1 MGISIKLCFRPSV
14 VKGKDGTL
22 YYQIIIKRTTH
33 TYASCYRIFPNK
45 WDKKYS
51 RIIAD
56 SSSLIKIMNRTDWE
70 MQQLYAIAKRHID
83 KGGLID
89 FCDIISEF
97 EELNRQQSFSEFLLH
112 QAKRLTDIG
121 RTRTSETYISALHSF
136 IKFNNGEDIML
147 YEFTAEVIEN
157 YERYL
162 KNRNLTMNSI
172 SFYMR
177 TLRTVLY
184 KAVKLHLVES
194 IAPFQSVYTGI
205 AQTVKRA
212 IDIDAI
218 KRIKDLDLSLYP
230 HLMYARDIFLLS
242 LSLRGMSFI
251 DMAYLTYDNLRN
263 GHLTYYRRK
272 TGGRLDIRWE
282 QQMQTIIDK
291 YPKDTKY
298 LLPILTNDADDRQ
311 TYKKLS
317 KRINRHLRLVGEMLQ
332 LPIPLTM
339 YVARHSWASI
349 AKQKQIPISVISDAL
364 GHDSEKTTLIYLST
378 LDTSAVDN
386 ANSEILAA
394 LGEW

>member
-14 VKGKDGTL
+14 IKGKDGTL

-33 TYASCYRIFPNK
+33 TYTSGYRIYPDE
-45 WDKKYS
+45 WDKRHS
-51 RIIAD
+51 RIVTN
-56 SSSLIKIMNRTDWE
+56 SNSLIKIKNRTDWE
-70 MQQLYAIAKRHID
+70 TQQIYAIIKRHID
-83 KGGLID
+83 KGTYLD
-89 FCDIISEF
+89 FGNIISEF
-97 EELNRQQSFSEFLLH
+97 EELNRQQSFSDFLLS
-112 QAKRLTDIG
+112 QAKRLTDMG

-136 IKFNNGEDIML
+136 IKFNNNEDIML
-147 YEFTAEVIEN
+147 YEITAEVMED

-177 TLRTVLY
+177 TLRTVLN
-184 KAVKLHLVES
+184 KAVKLHLIES

-205 AQTVKRA
+205 AQTAKRA
-212 IDIDAI
+212 IDIDSI
-218 KRIKDLDLSLYP
+218 KRIKEVDLSLYP
-230 HLMYARDIFLLS
+230 HLAYARDIFLLS
-242 LSLRGMSFI
+242 LNLRGMSFI

-263 GHLTYYRRK
+263 GYLAYYRRK

-282 QQMQTIIDK
+282 QQMQAIIDK
-291 YPKDTKY
+291 YPKDSRY

-317 KRINRHLRLVGEMLQ
+317 KRINRHLRKVGEMAQ

-364 GHDSEKTTLIYLST
+364 GHDSEKTTLIYLSA

>member
-1 MGISIKLCFRPSV
+1 MGVSIKLCFRPSV
-14 VKGKDGTL
+14 VKEKDGTL

-33 TYASCYRIFPNK
+33 TYASGYHIFPNK
-45 WDKKYS
+45 WDKKHG
-51 RIIAD
+51 RILTD
-56 SSSLIKIMNRTDWE
+56 SNSLIKIKNRTDWE
-70 MQQLYAIAKRHID
+70 MQQLYAIAKKHLD
-83 KGGLID
+83 KGSLID
-89 FCDIISEF
+89 FGDIISEF
-97 EELNRQQSFSEFLLH
+97 EELNCQQSFSKFLLQ
-112 QAKRLTDIG
+112 QAKRLADIG

-147 YEFTAEVIEN
+147 YEITADVIED

-177 TLRTVLY
+177 TLRTVLN
-184 KAVKLHLVES
+184 KAVKLHLAES
-194 IAPFQSVYTGI
+194 IAQFQSVYTGI

-212 IDIDAI
+212 IDVDDI
-218 KRIKDLDLSLYP
+218 KRVKELDLSLYP
-230 HLMYARDIFLLS
+230 HLAYARDIFLLS

-251 DMAYLTYDNLRN
+251 DMAYLTYDNLRC
-263 GHLTYYRRK
+263 GHLTYYRKK

-282 QQMQTIIDK
+282 QQMQTIVEK
-291 YPKDTKY
+291 YPKDSRY

-317 KRINRHLRLVGEMLQ
+317 KRINRHLRLVGEMVQ
-332 LPIPLTM
+332 LPIPLTL

>member
-1 MGISIKLCFRPSV
+1 MGASVKLCFRPSV

-33 TYASCYRIFPNK
+33 TYASAYRIYPNE
-45 WDKKYS
+45 WDKRHG
-51 RIIAD
+51 RILAD
-56 SSSLIKIMNRTDWE
+56 SSSLIKIKNRTDWE
-70 MQQLYAIAKRHID
+70 MQQLYAIVKRHID
-83 KGGLID
+83 RGIPLD
-89 FCDIISEF
+89 FGDIISEF
-97 EELNRQQSFSEFLLH
+97 EKLNRQQSFSSFLLS
-112 QAKRLTDIG
+112 QAERLGQMG
-121 RTRTSETYISALHSF
+121 RTRTSETYVSALHSF
-136 IKFNNGEDIML
+136 IKFNNDEDIML
-147 YEFTAEVIEN
+147 YEITAEVMED

-177 TLRTVLY
+177 TLRTVLN

-194 IAPFQSVYTGI
+194 ITPFQSVYTGI

-212 IDIDAI
+212 IDIDSI
-218 KRIKDLDLSLYP
+218 KKIKELDLGLYP
-230 HLMYARDIFLLS
+230 HLAYARDIFLLS
-242 LSLRGMSFI
+242 LALRGMSFI
-251 DMAYLTYDNLRN
+251 DMAYLTYDNLR
-263 GHLTYYRRK
+263 GEHLIYYRRK

-282 QQMQTIIDK
+282 LQMQTIVEK
-291 YPKDTKY
+291 YPKDSRY

-317 KRINRHLRLVGEMLQ
+317 KRINRHLRQIGEMVK
-332 LPIPLTM
+332 LPIPLTL

-378 LDTSAVDN
+378 LDNSAVDN

>member
-1 MGISIKLCFRPSV
+1 ML
-14 VKGKDGTL
+14 
-22 YYQIIIKRTTH
+22 
-33 TYASCYRIFPNK
+33 
-45 WDKKYS
+45 
-51 RIIAD
+51 
-56 SSSLIKIMNRTDWE
+56 
-70 MQQLYAIAKRHID
+70 QLYAIAKRHLD
-83 KGGLID
+83 KGTLID
-89 FCDIISEF
+89 FGDIISEF
-97 EELNRQQSFSEFLLH
+97 EELNRQQSFSEFLLQ
-112 QAKRLTDIG
+112 QAKRLAGIG

-147 YEFTAEVIEN
+147 YEITAEVMED

-162 KNRNLTMNSI
+162 KSRNLTMNSI

-177 TLRTVLY
+177 TLRTVLN
-184 KAVKLHLVES
+184 KAVKLHLVEYV
-194 IAPFQSVYTGI
+194 APFQSVYTGI

-212 IDIDAI
+212 IDIDSI
-218 KRIKDLDLSLYP
+218 KRVKDLDLSLYP
-230 HLMYARDIFLLS
+230 QLAYARDIFLLS
-242 LSLRGMSFI
+242 LSLRGMSFV

-282 QQMQTIIDK
+282 QQMQAIIDK
-291 YPKDTKY
+291 YPKDSRY
-298 LLPILTNDADDRQ
+298 LLPILTNDANDRQ

-317 KRINRHLRLVGEMLQ
+317 KRINRHLRQVGEMAQ

-394 LGEW
+394 LGDW

>member
-1 MGISIKLCFRPSV
+1 
-14 VKGKDGTL
+14 
-22 YYQIIIKRTTH
+22 
-33 TYASCYRIFPNK
+33 
-45 WDKKYS
+45 
-51 RIIAD
+51 
-56 SSSLIKIMNRTDWE
+56 
-70 MQQLYAIAKRHID
+70 
-83 KGGLID
+83 
-89 FCDIISEF
+89 
-97 EELNRQQSFSEFLLH
+97 
-112 QAKRLTDIG
+112 
-121 RTRTSETYISALHSF
+121 
-136 IKFNNGEDIML
+136 ML
-147 YEFTAEVIEN
+147 YEITAEVMED

-177 TLRTVLY
+177 TLRTVLN
-184 KAVKLHLVES
+184 KAVKLHLIES

-212 IDIDAI
+212 IDIDSI
-218 KRIKDLDLSLYP
+218 KRIKEVDLSLYP
-230 HLMYARDIFLLS
+230 HLAYARDIFLLS

-263 GHLTYYRRK
+263 GYLAYYRRK

-282 QQMQTIIDK
+282 QQMQAIIDK
-291 YPKDTKY
+291 YPKDSRY

-317 KRINRHLRLVGEMLQ
+317 KRINRHLRKVGEMAQ

-364 GHDSEKTTLIYLST
+364 GHDSEKTTLIYLSA

>member
-230 HLMYARDIFLLS
+230 HLMYGNYSAI
-242 LSLRGMSFI
+242 
-251 DMAYLTYDNLRN
+251 
-263 GHLTYYRRK
+263 
-272 TGGRLDIRWE
+272 
-282 QQMQTIIDK
+282 
-291 YPKDTKY
+291 
-298 LLPILTNDADDRQ
+298 
-311 TYKKLS
+311 
-317 KRINRHLRLVGEMLQ
+317 
-332 LPIPLTM
+332 
-339 YVARHSWASI
+339 
-349 AKQKQIPISVISDAL
+349 
-364 GHDSEKTTLIYLST
+364 TLHH
-378 LDTSAVDN
+378 
-386 ANSEILAA
+386 
-394 LGEW
+394 